1 MAIKL
6 ELTPEIE
13 ERLMVQAAEQGMTVE
28 AFLKVTIENLLKT
41 EPKLYQIGTALVIES
56 TPTGNLENAVEQMRE
71 ERLSSLIADY
81 ECSV

>member
-13 ERLMVQAAEQGMTVE
+13 ERLMAQATEQGMTVE
-28 AFLKVTIENLLKT
+28 AFLKATIENLLNT
-41 EPKLYQIGTALVIES
+41 EPQLYQVGTALVIES
-56 TPTGNLENAVEQMRE
+56 TPFDNLENAVEQMRE
-71 ERLSSLIADY
+71 ERISRSIADY

>member
-13 ERLMVQAAEQGMTVE
+13 ERLMAQATEQGMTVE
-28 AFLKVTIENLLKT
+28 TFLKVTIENLLNTK
-41 EPKLYQIGTALVIES
+41 PQLYQVGTALVIES
-56 TPTGNLENAVEQMRE
+56 TPIGNLENAVEQMRE
-71 ERLSSLIADY
+71 ERISSLIADY

>member
-13 ERLMVQAAEQGMTVE
+13 ERLMAQAVEKGMTVE
-28 AFLKVTIENLLKT
+28 SFLKATIENLLST
-41 EPKLYQIGTALVIES
+41 EPQLYQVGTALVIES
-56 TPTGNLENAVEQMRE
+56 TPIGNLENAVEQMRG
-71 ERLSSLIADY
+71 ERIGSLIADY